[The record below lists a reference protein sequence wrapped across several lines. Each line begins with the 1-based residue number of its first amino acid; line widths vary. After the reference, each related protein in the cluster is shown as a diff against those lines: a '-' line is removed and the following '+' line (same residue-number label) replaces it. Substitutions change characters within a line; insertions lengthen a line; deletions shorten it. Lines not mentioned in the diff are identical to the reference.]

1 MIGEMRDELR
11 KVRDLAGVLQGVER
25 VLADLD
31 SDRLVTSEEAARLLG
46 LRAPS
51 VLKVLL
57 SRHGLRTEWRDD
69 TLLLPPSEVARL
81 ETSAW
86 VRRLRT
92 LDRLHDSADAFE
104 PDEAMMQAELD
115 ALAAA
120 RPRQLPWVLLSPAM
134 GTSRRDFPLVATRGA
149 GYEHPGSRWF
159 AAPHT

>member
-1 MIGEMRDELR
+1 MIGEVRDELR
-11 KVRDLAGVLQGVER
+11 KVRALAESGDLAGVLQGVER

-31 SDRLVTSEEAARLLG
+31 SDRLVTSEEAATLLG

-57 SRHGLRTEWRDD
+57 SRHGLRTEWQDD
-69 TLLLPPSEVARL
+69 TLLLPLSEVARL

-104 PDEAMMQAELD
+104 SDEAMMQVELD
-115 ALAAA
+115 AVEAG
-120 RPRQLPWVLLSPAM
+120 RPGRLPWVTQPGYGDQPA
-134 GTSRRDFPLVATRGA
+134 
-149 GYEHPGSRWF
+149 
-159 AAPHT
+159 